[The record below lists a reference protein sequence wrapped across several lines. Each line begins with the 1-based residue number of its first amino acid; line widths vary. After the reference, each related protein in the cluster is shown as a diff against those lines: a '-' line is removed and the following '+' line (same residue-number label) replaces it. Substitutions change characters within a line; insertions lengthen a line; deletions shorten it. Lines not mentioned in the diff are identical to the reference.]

1 MTGTHPAAPAGPAD
15 DPAARDA
22 RSGLV
27 AAGVVVLLV
36 LVGLA
41 GRTAVERLGAPPVS
55 VADARLEGQVWTMP
69 TEQVQG
75 FLAARGVTATVP
87 DDGAG
92 PSVVARVSWAPHPTS
107 SDVRYALVLGDRD
120 GGAGEVRYVL
130 GALPDDSGTS
140 SGSPFAALMQSRDWL
155 RGNRTVDVGGGSW
168 TEYYSVATVRTGAPD
183 EVWLVGHVVDV
194 AASRPGRVGRSAAPR
209 PGLGV
214 ALMVGDRGRWVRR
227 VAG

>member
-1 MTGTHPAAPAGPAD
+1 MTGTRPAADAA

-41 GRTAVERLGAPPVS
+41 GRAAVERLGAPPVS
-55 VADARLEGQVWTMP
+55 VADARLDGEVWTMP
-69 TEQVQG
+69 TAQVRG
-75 FLAARGVTATVP
+75 FLAARGVEATVT
-87 DDGAG
+87 DDGSGA

-107 SDVRYALVLGDRD
+107 SDVRYVLVLGDRT
-120 GGAGEVRYVL
+120 GGAGAVGYVL
-130 GALPDDSGTS
+130 GAPADDSGTS
-140 SGSPFAALMQSRDWL
+140 SGSPYAPLMQSRDWL
-155 RGNRTVDVGGGSW
+155 RGNRTVDLGGGSW
-168 TEYYSVATVRTGAPD
+168 TDYYSVATVRTGAPD

-194 AASRPGRVGRSAAPR
+194 GASRPGRVVRAAEPR
-209 PGLGV
+209 PVLGV
-214 ALMVGDRGRWVRR
+214 ALMVGDRIRWVRR